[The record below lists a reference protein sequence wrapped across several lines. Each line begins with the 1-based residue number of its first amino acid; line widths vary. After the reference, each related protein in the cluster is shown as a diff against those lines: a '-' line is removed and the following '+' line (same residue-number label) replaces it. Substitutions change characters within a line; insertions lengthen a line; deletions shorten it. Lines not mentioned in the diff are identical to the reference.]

1 MKKFYSFLILLVLL
15 TSIVLTSCASDSKYD
30 AEIGETEE
38 MVATDSAGTSSSNTN
53 LTPQSAK
60 IIRDFV
66 LKGETK
72 EFDNAISVIQT
83 KINENGGYIEKSEV
97 YGGESLSNNRKT
109 SKTANL
115 VIRIPAEKLDG
126 FLDQTQGL
134 LNITNKTETT
144 KDITLDYYDVKSRLE
159 TLETKKVALE
169 AMLEKAENLDDL
181 LKIQDSLYEV
191 IADIEAYQSKLNLFD
206 NKVNYST
213 VTLTIKEV
221 VEYTETEELSFGKRV
236 VNAFKNSWTNFG
248 EFCLNFIVFFIAAI
262 PTLLVLGLIAFIVLI
277 IVKKIKQSKNK

>member
-15 TSIVLTSCASDSKYD
+15 TSIVLTSCGSDSKYD
-30 AEIGETEE
+30 AEIGETED
-38 MVATDSAGTSSSNTN
+38 MVATDSAGTSSNTN

-83 KINENGGYIEKSEV
+83 KINENGGYIEKSEI
-97 YGGESLSNNRKT
+97 YGGESLFNNRKT

-115 VIRIPAEKLDG
+115 VIRIPAEKLDS
-126 FLDQTQGL
+126 FLDQTQGV

-169 AMLEKAENLDDL
+169 AMLEKAESLDDL

-213 VTLTIKEV
+213 ITLTIQEV

-248 EFCLNFIVFFIAAI
+248 EFCLDFIVFFISAI

-277 IVKKIKQSKNK
+277 IVKKVKQSKNK